1 MLVKMAKE
9 VLESFPEIPT
19 MKFGTSKA
27 EMANR
32 RREVAEQILE
42 ASGLWKLNL
51 IIAINNG

>member
-32 RREVAEQILE
+32 RREMAEQILE